1 MVLIQR
7 ISENTQ
13 EKETGQKSYNHT
25 ENVIM
30 PFIKKIN
37 FLSSHLYNDLFS

>member
-13 EKETGQKSYNHT
+13 EKETAQKSYQSYRKRHNAFH
-25 ENVIM
+25 
-30 PFIKKIN
+30 
-37 FLSSHLYNDLFS
+37 